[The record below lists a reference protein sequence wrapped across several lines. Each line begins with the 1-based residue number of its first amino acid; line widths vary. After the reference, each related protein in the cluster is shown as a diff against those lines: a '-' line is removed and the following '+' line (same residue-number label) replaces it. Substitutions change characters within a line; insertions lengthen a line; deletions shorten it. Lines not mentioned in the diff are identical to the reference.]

1 MRKLATTLILSATLA
16 TALPAVAEE
25 HKIQMLDTDS
35 NGNIMVFDP
44 PYIKIN
50 KGDTVTFVATSPG
63 HNIISRLVP
72 AGAENWKG
80 EVSHDISVTLD
91 TEGVYIYECD
101 LHKFLGMVGV
111 IQVGEATNLE
121 EAKKAAAELTAGM
134 AMSAERINNYLSQV
148 K

>member
-1 MRKLATTLILSATLA
+1 MRKLVTTLFLTSALVV
-16 TALPAVAEE
+16 ALPAAAKD
-25 HKIQMLDTDS
+25 HKVQMLDTNSSGD
-35 NGNIMVFDP
+35 IMVFDP
-44 PYIKIN
+44 PFLKIN

-72 AGAENWKG
+72 PGAKDWKAGVN
-80 EVSHDISVTLD
+80 HDITVTFD

-111 IQVGEATNLE
+111 IQVGKPTNLE
-121 EAKKAAAELTAGM
+121 AAKKTAAELTAGM
-134 AMSAERINNYLSQV
+134 AMSAERINDYMSQV